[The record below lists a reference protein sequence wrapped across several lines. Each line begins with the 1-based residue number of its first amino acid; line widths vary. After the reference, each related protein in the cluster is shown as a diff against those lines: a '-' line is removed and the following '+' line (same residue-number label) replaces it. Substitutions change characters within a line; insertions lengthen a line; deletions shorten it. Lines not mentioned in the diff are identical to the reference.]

1 MRGRLLPIA
10 AMLAAALLGAAFVS
24 LLWLRATPPDPS
36 AIGGPFTLVDTSGRT
51 VTEQSLKGK
60 PTAMFFGFT
69 YCPEVCPTTLAEM
82 TAALQALGKDA
93 DKLNVVFVTVD
104 PERDTPEQMKLYLS
118 SFDPRI
124 QGFTGEPSAAWAAA
138 KAYRIYFKK
147 VPLEG
152 GSYTMD
158 HSTAVYLLDKQ
169 ARFVGVIRYGAPHAE
184 VVDRLRRLVAGR
196 ALD

>member
-51 VTEQSLKGK
+51 VTEQSLEGK

-93 DKLNVVFVTVD
+93 DKLNVIFVTVD

-124 QGFTGEPSAAWAAA
+124 QGFTGEPSGAWAAA
-138 KAYRIYFKK
+138 KAYRIYYKK
-147 VPLEG
+147 VP
-152 GSYTMD
+152 GSTPTSYNMD
-158 HSTAVYLLDKQ
+158 HSAGKYIFDTQGRVRLFSAYGTDAATIASDIQILLSK
-169 ARFVGVIRYGAPHAE
+169 A
-184 VVDRLRRLVAGR
+184 
-196 ALD
+196 